1 MSVASASAG
10 EPLNAT
16 PPEPPAPHHD
26 PLLKRLGPGLIS
38 GAADDDPSGIAT
50 YSQAGAQ
57 FGTGLLWSSVFALPL
72 LIAVQLASARLG
84 RTTGRGLAANIRA
97 HRSRPLLVAT
107 VSLLLVANT
116 VNIMADLAAMGDA
129 VALLLGGP
137 AYWYSL
143 AFGVSLAA
151 AQVFLPYARLVVL
164 FKWLTLAL
172 FAYVGVLL
180 VQPIPW
186 GDVLR
191 GMVLPS
197 LGDRPGAVMTVVAV
211 LGTTISPYLFFW
223 QAAQEAEEMAT
234 RGARSLLAHPDEA
247 AEEFA
252 RTRIDTVVGMSF
264 SALIAVVIMTST
276 AISLHPA
283 GITRIDT
290 SAQAAEALRPL
301 AGNLA
306 FALFAAGI
314 IGTGLLA
321 VPVLAGS
328 AAYAVAEAAGWR
340 NGLRYRWSGAP
351 GFYLII
357 VVATVG
363 GTLLNA
369 GALPAMR
376 ALYWSAV
383 LNGVVSVP
391 ILAML
396 MGLVSDPAVMGRFT
410 APRRLRAVGWM
421 ATGVMAFLVLLLLG
435 QFLLR

>member
-1 MSVASASAG
+1 MLTA
-10 EPLNAT
+10 PT
-16 PPEPPAPHHD
+16 PESPAPHHD
-26 PLLKRLGPGLIS
+26 PLLRRLGPGLIS

-57 FGTGLLWSSVFALPL
+57 FGTGLLWSSVLALPL

-97 HRSRPLLVAT
+97 HRSRPVLVAM
-107 VSLLLVANT
+107 VGLLLVANT

-129 VALLLGGP
+129 VALLVGGR

-172 FAYVGVLL
+172 FAYVGVLA
-180 VQPIPW
+180 VQHVPW

-191 GMVLPS
+191 GILLPS
-197 LGDRPGAVMTVVAV
+197 LGEDPGAIMTVVAV

-223 QAAQEAEEMAT
+223 QAAQEAEDMVAK
-234 RGARSLLAHPDEA
+234 GARSLLEHPQEA
-247 AEEFA
+247 SDEFA
-252 RTRIDTVVGMSF
+252 RTRLDTIVGMSF
-264 SALIAVVIMTST
+264 SAIIAVVIMIST
-276 AISLHPA
+276 AVSLHRA
-283 GITRIDT
+283 GITTIGT
-290 SAQAAEALRPL
+290 SAEAAQALRPL
-301 AGNLA
+301 AGEFA
-306 FALFAAGI
+306 FALFAAGV

-363 GTLLNA
+363 GTLLNV
-369 GALPAMR
+369 GALPPMR

-391 ILAML
+391 ILALL
-396 MGLVSDPAVMGRFT
+396 MGLVGDPAVMGGFT
-410 APRRLRAVGWM
+410 AHQRLRVLGWM
-421 ATGVMAFLVLLLLG
+421 ATGVMGFLVILMVGQLLG
-435 QFLLR
+435 A

>member
-1 MSVASASAG
+1 MCAASASAG
-10 EPLNAT
+10 EPLT
-16 PPEPPAPHHD
+16 HPLPEHPAPHHD

-57 FGTGLLWSSVFALPL
+57 FGTGLLWSSVLALPL

-97 HRSRPLLVAT
+97 HRTRPVLVAM
-107 VSLLLVANT
+107 VLLLLVANT

-129 VALLLGGP
+129 VALLIGGRP
-137 AYWYSL
+137 YWYSL
-143 AFGVSLAA
+143 AFGVSLAL
-151 AQVFLPYARLVVL
+151 AQLFLPYARLVVL

-180 VQPIPW
+180 VQHVPW

-191 GMVLPS
+191 GMLLPS
-197 LGDRPGAVMTVVAV
+197 LGDQPGAIMTVVAV

-223 QAAQEAEEMAT
+223 QAAQEAEDMAA

-247 AEEFA
+247 AEEYA
-252 RTRIDTVVGMSF
+252 RTRLDTVVGMSF

-276 AISLHPA
+276 AVSLHHA
-283 GITRIDT
+283 GVTRIET

-301 AGNLA
+301 AGDLA

-340 NGLRYRWSGAP
+340 SGLRNRWSGAP

-363 GTLLNA
+363 GTLLNV

-391 ILAML
+391 ILALL

-410 APRRLRAVGWM
+410 VSRSLRAVGWM
-421 ATGVMAFLVLLLLG
+421 ATGVMAFLVVLLG
-435 QFLLR
+435 AHLLGG

>member
-1 MSVASASAG
+1 M
-10 EPLNAT
+10 
-16 PPEPPAPHHD
+16 
-26 PLLKRLGPGLIS
+26 
-38 GAADDDPSGIAT
+38 
-50 YSQAGAQ
+50 
-57 FGTGLLWSSVFALPL
+57 
-72 LIAVQLASARLG
+72 
-84 RTTGRGLAANIRA
+84 
-97 HRSRPLLVAT
+97 AT

-396 MGLVSDPAVMGRFT
+396 MGLVSDPVVMGRFT